1 MHFTSPVKSRTP
13 KRKTQ
18 TMASSAWNLQAKKK
32 RLDAELAAL
41 LSEPSKPLG
50 LVSEDWDGMGSSGAS
65 GDMCVDNNTASG
77 FTKNSPMFDVGLDLL
92 HAHNVSNKTEDVQPT
107 VDAAAKEK
115 RLTPDQAA
123 LRLCTSWKAL
133 LPTLT
138 DDLLGYYDLSSGK
151 PLQAISLVYSEACP
165 DGTCTSKKSTNIL
178 CLYFDRTLLVVM
190 Q

>member
-1 MHFTSPVKSRTP
+1 
-13 KRKTQ
+13 
-18 TMASSAWNLQAKKK
+18 MASSAWNLQAKKK

-50 LVSEDWDGMGSSGAS
+50 LVSEDWDGMGLSGAS
-65 GDMCVDNNTASG
+65 GDMCVDNDTAPG
-77 FTKNSPMFDVGLDLL
+77 FTENSPMLDVGLDLP
-92 HAHNVSNKTEDVQPT
+92 HDHNVSDEREDAQPT

-115 RLTPDQAA
+115 RLIPDQAA
-123 LRLCTSWKAL
+123 LRLCASWKAL

-151 PLQAISLVYSEACP
+151 PLQTISLVYSEACP
-165 DGTCTSKKSTNIL
+165 DGTCISKKSTNVL
-178 CLYFDRTLLVVM
+178 CLYFDRTLSVAM